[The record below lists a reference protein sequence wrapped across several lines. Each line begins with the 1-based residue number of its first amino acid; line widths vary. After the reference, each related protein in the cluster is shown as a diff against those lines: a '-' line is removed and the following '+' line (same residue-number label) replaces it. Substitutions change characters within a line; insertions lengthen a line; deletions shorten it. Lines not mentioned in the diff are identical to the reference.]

1 MADRLIRN
9 WWALGARGAAALG
22 FGVLTLTWPEL
33 TVGTFVW
40 LFTLYALVDGL
51 LTLLTAARY
60 RTRARDVASPRDLV
74 LVAGVGGTALGVVAL
89 VWSDVAMAALLGIV
103 AAWALVT
110 GVPELLLALRNR
122 GRIPAPALL
131 AGAGVAH
138 VALAAVLFGAVA
150 TGAVRVG
157 WEIGAAT
164 IAAGVLRIALATRA
178 RRVPVGA
185 RAASDRTASGAAA
198 DARAGAGGSAAGGGV
213 AGGDSTAGETPSDV
227 AA

>member
-9 WWALGARGAAALG
+9 WWALGARGTAGLL
-22 FGVLTLTWPEL
+22 FGLLTLAWPEL
-33 TVGTFVW
+33 TVGAFAG
-40 LFTLYALVDGL
+40 LFTAYALFDGV

-89 VWSDVAMAALLGIV
+89 VWPDATMAALLSLV

-110 GVPELLLALRNR
+110 GGPELALALRNR
-122 GRIPAPALL
+122 RRMPMPGVLAA
-131 AGAGVAH
+131 AGAAQ
-138 VALAAVLFGAVA
+138 VALALILFGAVL
-150 TGAVRVG
+150 TGVVRVG

-164 IAAGVLRIALATRA
+164 IAAGALRLALAVHA
-178 RRVPVGA
+178 RRVTFAARTSTDRGAAPDA
-185 RAASDRTASGAAA
+185 RAESGGGRASATKETASG
-198 DARAGAGGSAAGGGV
+198 
-213 AGGDSTAGETPSDV
+213 V